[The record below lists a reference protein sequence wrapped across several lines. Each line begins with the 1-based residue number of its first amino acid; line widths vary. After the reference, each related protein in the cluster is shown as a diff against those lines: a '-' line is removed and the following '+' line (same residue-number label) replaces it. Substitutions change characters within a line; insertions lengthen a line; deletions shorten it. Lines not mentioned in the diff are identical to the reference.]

1 MQIRSV
7 GIDLGK
13 TTFHLVALGAA
24 GKVLV
29 KKKFTQQ
36 QLLAFT
42 ANMQTSL
49 IGMEACSGAHF
60 LGRALRKQG
69 HDVRLIAAQFVK
81 PFVKSNKND
90 FIDAEAI
97 AEAVER
103 KNMRFVPI
111 KTDDQLD
118 LQAIHRVRDR
128 LISRRTAVI
137 NQLRAFL
144 LERGMVFAQTPAK
157 LKAAMADILENADA
171 DLTSQMRN
179 LIDMLWGEW
188 KIVEQQI
195 EELNDELERISASD
209 AGCTRIR
216 QIPGIGPVVATAI
229 VAAIGN
235 GAAFRKGRDFAAWLG
250 VVPRQY
256 STGGKAKLLGISKRG
271 NVYLRKI
278 LIHGARAAVLR
289 IKRDRAPIGAWLDAL
304 DSRAPEERRRGR
316 HGQQACT
323 HRMGRTLQRQ
333 RLQTCPHARKRR
345 LRLGSAALPLYRT
358 TTTAELPTEV
368 CTGAARTK
376 EQSQRRVRS
385 LIPENGLQRPTD
397 LKGQTRAQLIMARR
411 ARSPP
416 KGRIHLRRL
425 VFSTKLPLAV
435 LRRTIHLGMF
445 KVNFRIA
452 GFPARS
458 GDCRRALRWRNA

>member
-1 MQIRSV
+1 MQIHSV

-24 GKVLV
+24 AKIVV
-29 KKKFTQQ
+29 RKKFTRK

-42 ANMQTSL
+42 ANMPISL
-49 IGMEACSGAHF
+49 IGLEACSGAHF
-60 LGRALRKQG
+60 LGRALREQG
-69 HDVRLIAAQFVK
+69 HDVRLIAGQFVK

-90 FIDAEAI
+90 FVDAEAI

-118 LQAIHRVRDR
+118 LQGIHRVRDR

-144 LERGMVFAQTPAK
+144 LERGMAIAQRPAK
-157 LKAAMADILENADA
+157 LKAAMGNILGNAEVDLTPRMRSLIDILW
-171 DLTSQMRN
+171 R
-179 LIDMLWGEW
+179 EW
-188 KIVEQQI
+188 KLVQKQI
-195 EELNDELERISASD
+195 EDLDLELERISSSD

-216 QIPGIGPVVATAI
+216 QIPGIGPVTATAI

-250 VVPRQY
+250 IVPRQY

-271 NVYLRKI
+271 NVYLRKV

-304 DSRAPEERRRGR
+304 DARAPKNVVVV
-316 HGQQACT
+316 A
-323 HRMGRTLQRQ
+323 MANKL
-333 RLQTCPHARKRR
+333 ARI
-345 LRLGSAALPLYRT
+345 AW
-358 TTTAELPTEV
+358 
-368 CTGAARTK
+368 
-376 EQSQRRVRS
+376 
-385 LIPENGLQRPTD
+385 
-397 LKGQTRAQLIMARR
+397 
-411 ARSPP
+411 
-416 KGRIHLRRL
+416 
-425 VFSTKLPLAV
+425 AV
-435 LRRTIHLGMF
+435 LSSGEEYRPIAKAVTI
-445 KVNFRIA
+445 
-452 GFPARS
+452 
-458 GDCRRALRWRNA
+458 